1 MNREKL
7 RPKLPECPAALS
19 LSTAYVSNNG
29 TQTVN
34 ITCDHELEIND
45 RVKISLYLAKAT
57 PVHASSREHEERIFS
72 YCNNNV
78 YGVAMTNGTDLRIEM
93 FQAGMAKVYFT
104 GGNLQGNNAVPMVT
118 NGITHYIIME
128 TRGYEMTLNERRIM
142 ILRTQLQQ
150 SVEIEDGRHHFCD
163 LADNF

>member
-1 MNREKL
+1 MGLRRIILHVTMNWKSMTGL
-7 RPKLPECPAALS
+7 KIL
-19 LSTAYVSNNG
+19 
-29 TQTVN
+29 
-34 ITCDHELEIND
+34 
-45 RVKISLYLAKAT
+45 KISLYLAKAT

-72 YCNNNV
+72 YCNNNG

-93 FQAGMAKVYFT
+93 FQAGMAKAGYGVALAITVNPPPGFGVT
-104 GGNLQGNNAVPMVT
+104 DLQGNNAVPMVT

>member
-1 MNREKL
+1 M
-7 RPKLPECPAALS
+7 PECPAALS
-19 LSTAYVSNNG
+19 LSTAYISNNG
-29 TQTVN
+29 TQTDN

-104 GGNLQGNNAVPMVT
+104 DGSVN
-118 NGITHYIIME
+118 II
-128 TRGYEMTLNERRIM
+128 
-142 ILRTQLQQ
+142 ILIKFLLFQQ
-150 SVEIEDGRHHFCD
+150 KIF
-163 LADNF
+163 

>member
-1 MNREKL
+1 MTGLKIL
-7 RPKLPECPAALS
+7 
-19 LSTAYVSNNG
+19 
-29 TQTVN
+29 
-34 ITCDHELEIND
+34 
-45 RVKISLYLAKAT
+45 KISLYLAKAT

-72 YCNNNV
+72 YCNNNG

-104 GGNLQGNNAVPMVT
+104 DGITVNPPPGFGVTDLQGNNAVPMVT